1 MGLDHIVIVGASLAG
16 LRAAEE
22 LRTLGHAGTITLVGD
37 EPHRPYERP
46 PLSKQVLAGT
56 KPPESA
62 TLAVVK
68 GTPDDLDLEWRLGQ
82 TATGLDLA
90 ERSVLL
96 GGGERLRFDGLVI
109 ATGASPKRLPGT
121 DHLDGVHTLRSLDDC
136 LEIRAEL
143 ERSPRRVAVVGA
155 GFIGAEV
162 AATCRGLGIE
172 VSLIE
177 ALPVPLERGL
187 GPEMGAVVA
196 DVHRDHGV
204 DVRLGVGVV
213 LIEGGDRVER
223 IRLTDGAVLD
233 IDLVVIGIGVTPN
246 TGWLE
251 GSGLTIDNGV
261 LCDATCTAAPGVVA
275 AGDVARWPNPRFDEV
290 MRVEHWDNAIA
301 MGTHA
306 ARSLLAGE
314 AAQPFDP
321 IPWFW
326 SDQYDRKIQ
335 LAGRAAADDR
345 VEVVAG
351 SVDERR
357 FVAFY
362 GREGR
367 VVGVLGMNQPAKVM
381 RWRALIEERASWDD
395 AMRTVATSE

>member
-162 AATCRGLGIE
+162 AATCRGLGID

-177 ALPVPLERGL
+177 ALPCRSS
-187 GPEMGAVVA
+187 
-196 DVHRDHGV
+196 GV
-204 DVRLGVGVV
+204 
-213 LIEGGDRVER
+213 
-223 IRLTDGAVLD
+223 
-233 IDLVVIGIGVTPN
+233 
-246 TGWLE
+246 
-251 GSGLTIDNGV
+251 S
-261 LCDATCTAAPGVVA
+261 AP
-275 AGDVARWPNPRFDEV
+275 RW
-290 MRVEHWDNAIA
+290 
-301 MGTHA
+301 
-306 ARSLLAGE
+306 ARSWPTSIGTTAWMC
-314 AAQPFDP
+314 ASA
-321 IPWFW
+321 
-326 SDQYDRKIQ
+326 SVSSSS
-335 LAGRAAADDR
+335 RAATASS
-345 VEVVAG
+345 ASG
-351 SVDERR
+351 SPM
-357 FVAFY
+357 A
-362 GREGR
+362 
-367 VVGVLGMNQPAKVM
+367 PC
-381 RWRALIEERASWDD
+381 S
-395 AMRTVATSE
+395 TSTSS

>member
-1 MGLDHIVIVGASLAG
+1 MVIVGASP
-16 LRAAEE
+16 RWAA
-22 LRTLGHAGTITLVGD
+22 RRRGTSSLGHAGTVTLIGD
-37 EPHRPYERP
+37 EPHRRMNGRRSRSRCSPGRT
-46 PLSKQVLAGT
+46 SR
-56 KPPESA
+56 SH
-62 TLAVVK
+62 LAVVK
-68 GTPDDLDLEWRLGQ
+68 GTPDDLDLDWRLGQ
-82 TATGLDLA
+82 TATGPRPRRPIRA
-90 ERSVLL
+90 L

-109 ATGASPKRLPGT
+109 ATGASPQLLPGT
-121 DHLDGVHTLRSLDDC
+121 DHLDGVHMLRTLDDC

-162 AATCRGLGIE
+162 AATCRGLGID

-306 ARSLLAGE
+306 ADRCSPARRPSPTTRSRGSGPISTTARSSSPGGPRRMTASRSCRVRSTSGASSRSTAVRAGWWVCS
-314 AAQPFDP
+314 A
-321 IPWFW
+321 
-326 SDQYDRKIQ
+326 
-335 LAGRAAADDR
+335 
-345 VEVVAG
+345 
-351 SVDERR
+351 
-357 FVAFY
+357 
-362 GREGR
+362 
-367 VVGVLGMNQPAKVM
+367 
-381 RWRALIEERASWDD
+381 
-395 AMRTVATSE
+395 